1 MNDEFSLDKPFV
13 PFGWKNIKDMN
24 HLNEQMT
31 LQVFVNDILS
41 VRKSWVDSIAKFFE
55 THDMRDNTLT
65 L

>member
-1 MNDEFSLDKPFV
+1 
-13 PFGWKNIKDMN
+13 MN

>member
-1 MNDEFSLDKPFV
+1 
-13 PFGWKNIKDMN
+13 
-24 HLNEQMT
+24 MT

-65 L
+65 LWFVHSYPYAVIWFVRDAYPNAAIWLV